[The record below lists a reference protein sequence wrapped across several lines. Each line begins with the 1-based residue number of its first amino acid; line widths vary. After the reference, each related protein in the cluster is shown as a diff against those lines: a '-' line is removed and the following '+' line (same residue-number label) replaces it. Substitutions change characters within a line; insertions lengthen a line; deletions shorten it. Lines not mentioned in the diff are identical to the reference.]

1 MSCPMELNDQNDS
14 LVARPATLENELW
27 LWEQYSQLLG
37 PLINKQWG
45 WDEALQRSN
54 FLEHL
59 PYTLFT
65 ILEKQNSKV
74 AAFAERIEPSRI
86 YLHMLLV
93 VLEHQSHGVGTHV
106 INMLKA
112 QSRRSNLPIELS
124 VFSANPLTKY
134 YKKHGFKLI
143 EATAEKQVFRWSP
156 E

>member
-1 MSCPMELNDQNDS
+1 MDLNDQNDS
-14 LVARPATLENELW
+14 LVTRSATLEDELW

-37 PLINKQWG
+37 PLIDKQWG
-45 WDEALQRSN
+45 WDEAFQRSK

-74 AAFAERIEPSRI
+74 AAFAERTDQNRI

-93 VLEHQSHGVGTHV
+93 VFEHQSHGVRTHV
-106 INMLKA
+106 INLLKA
-112 QSRRSNLPIELS
+112 QSRCSNLPIELS

-134 YKKHGFKLI
+134 YEKHGFERI
-143 EATAEKQVFRWSP
+143 EETAEKQVFRWSP